1 MSIVLSTGGVH
12 YVAIDADATVTLAA
26 AVTGKKLR
34 VLGYATSAGAAG
46 CTWQLRN
53 ATSGTG
59 LTGLHVLGNNGVLVA
74 PVHGIG
80 YAETVAGEALELVID
95 AGELNGTL
103 VYQYVV

>member
-26 AVTGKKLR
+26 AVTGKKIR
-34 VLGYATSAGAAG
+34 VLGYATSAESAG
-46 CTWQLRN
+46 CTCQLRSVTTET
-53 ATSGTG
+53 A
-59 LTGLHVLGNNGVLVA
+59 LTGAYVLGNNGVLVA

-80 YAETVAGEALELVID
+80 YAETPAGEALELVVS
-95 AGELNGTL
+95 AGAIQGTL